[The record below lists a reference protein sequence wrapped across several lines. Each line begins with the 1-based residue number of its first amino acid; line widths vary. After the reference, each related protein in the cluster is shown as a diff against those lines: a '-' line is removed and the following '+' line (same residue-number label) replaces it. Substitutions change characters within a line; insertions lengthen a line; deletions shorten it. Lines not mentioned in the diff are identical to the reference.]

1 MRRTVLWAFFLLIS
15 PLLSGC
21 SLDLAIDSM
30 NPTDLLESPSLDN
43 TLNSSKLIRAQYPQT
58 VRVLNTAT
66 TLQNGKILL
75 AGGALNATNST
86 VALSS
91 AEIYDPETGSWSQAA
106 SLPQERLNHTATALQ
121 DGKVLIVGGAINN
134 SVSTTCLNTAALYDP
149 TSNTWS
155 AAASLVTGRCYH
167 SATLLSDGR
176 VMVIGGRTEN
186 SLALGISNYLSTAE
200 IYNPATNTWTA
211 AASMTTNRGYH
222 SAILLKNGKVFV
234 VGGRNTS
241 GLLTTALYNPSANSW
256 AAGPSLTKSRKDH
269 TATLLPEGKVVI
281 IGGVDD
287 AGVILSDTTI
297 YDPSSGPSGTFS
309 NGAALA
315 VARKSHT
322 ATLVGDRV
330 FVIGGSTTSTVFKDT
345 VIYDPSTNQWQ
356 TFADLQSG
364 PRYLHTANI
373 AGNYLVVLGGLSE
386 TTYLFPANTPE
397 RLNISTFIWKSE
409 GNMSASRFI
418 PAAALLNNGKV
429 FISGGVST
437 EPTLTYPTSSDIF
450 DPATGNW
457 KAAAPIPASRARST
471 ATTLP
476 NGKVLVVGGQD
487 DANILGTT
495 VLYDPDSDSWSA
507 GPSLTH
513 PRSGHVA
520 TLLPNGK
527 VLVIGG
533 TGDFAGSV
541 LIGEAEVYDPSTN
554 TWSSGGT
561 MPVPC
566 FYPSATMVSGG
577 QGKVFVIGGLAT
589 PVYSQAVQIY
599 DVASNTWTSG
609 ASLTTGRMGHIAA
622 AIGGKILV
630 AGGGTNTGGF
640 LNSVE
645 IYDIASNTWQP
656 GPAMSMGRNSA
667 GAATLPDGK
676 ILVIGGQ
683 VTNLF
688 ATSSSEIYD
697 PVANSWSKASRFLNT
712 GRGGFSLFT
721 LPDRILVLGGAD
733 PMKSIITAESYGQ
746 ETSPPQWQ
754 APDLLKGRTNHTSTL
769 LKDGRVLVAGGSD
782 GVKPISSTA
791 IYNPSTNQWTAGPNL
806 SVARQNHTA
815 TLLSSGK
822 VFIAAGSGGGAG
834 LDFNQT
840 ADIFDP
846 STNTITTMPI
856 LTARAVHAAIE
867 IPGGKVL
874 LSGGVGS
881 TDISTK
887 NEICDPNAGTCQASA
902 DRPNGLYDVVVP
914 LKNGDYL
921 FVGAFG
927 NSTYHPATD
936 SWTAVASMSVQR
948 AFHAALLLPNGKVL
962 VVGGISVLDG
972 QTVAS
977 MEIYDSTTNTWS
989 AGAPLDTPLSLS
1001 AINLLPSGEVV
1012 LTGGTASSIF
1022 EAGSGVRIYNY
1033 LTNQWT
1039 LAQPLKDAR
1048 VGHTATLLKNG
1059 HLMVY
1064 GGQSPTLGTIP
1075 FWEQVFDP

>member
-1 MRRTVLWAFFLLIS
+1 MEV
-15 PLLSGC
+15 
-21 SLDLAIDSM
+21 AIDPT
-30 NPTDLLESPSLDN
+30 NLTDLLESPSLEDN

-75 AGGALNATNST
+75 AGGATDANNSLTT

-91 AEIYDPETGSWSQAA
+91 AEIYDPELGTWSQAA
-106 SLPQERLNHTATALQ
+106 SLSQGRLNHTATALQ

-134 SVSTTCLNTAALYDP
+134 GASTTCLNTSALYDP
-149 TSNTWS
+149 ASNTWS
-155 AAASLVTGRCYH
+155 AAASLATGRCYH

-186 SLALGISNYLSTAE
+186 SVALGISNYLSSAE

-211 AASMTTNRGYH
+211 AASMTASRGYH
-222 SAILLKNGKVFV
+222 SAVLLKSNKIFV

-287 AGVILSDTTI
+287 TGVILSDTTL
-297 YDPSSGPSGTFS
+297 YDPSSGASGAFS
-309 NGAALA
+309 NGASLA
-315 VARKSHT
+315 IARKSHT
-322 ATLVGDRV
+322 ATLIGDRV
-330 FVIGGSTTSTVFKDT
+330 FVIGGSTTSTAFKDT
-345 VIYDPSTNQWQ
+345 VIYDPSINQWQ
-356 TFADLQSG
+356 TFADLKSG

-373 AGNYLVVLGGLSE
+373 AGQYLVVLGGLSE
-386 TTYLFPANTPE
+386 TTYLFPVNTPE
-397 RLNISTFIWKSE
+397 KLNISTFIWKSE

-429 FISGGVST
+429 FVSGGVST
-437 EPTLTYPTSSDIF
+437 EPTLNYPTSSDIF

-457 KAAAPIPASRARST
+457 SAAAPIPAPRARST
-471 ATTLP
+471 STTLP

-495 VLYDPDSDSWSA
+495 ILYDPNSDSWSA
-507 GPSLTH
+507 GPSLSH

-520 TLLPNGK
+520 VLLPNGK

-533 TGDFAGSV
+533 TGDFGGSL

-566 FYPSATMVSGG
+566 YYPSATIIS
-577 QGKVFVIGGLAT
+577 GKVVVIGGLAT
-589 PVYSQAVQIY
+589 PNYSQAVQIY
-599 DVASNTWTSG
+599 DIASNTWTSG
-609 ASLTTGRMGHIAA
+609 TSATVGRLGHIAA
-622 AIGGKILV
+622 PIGGKILV
-630 AGGGTNTGGF
+630 AGGSNTGGF
-640 LNSVE
+640 LNSTE
-645 IYDIASNTWQP
+645 IYDVAANTWQP
-656 GPAMSMGRNSA
+656 GPAMSMARSSA
-667 GAATLPDGK
+667 GVATLPDGK

-683 VTNLF
+683 VTSIL

-712 GRGGFSLFT
+712 ARGGFTTFT
-721 LPDRILVLGGAD
+721 LSDRILVLGGAD
-733 PMKSIITAESYGQ
+733 PVKSVMTVESYGQ
-746 ETSPPQWQ
+746 ETSPSSQWQ
-754 APDLLKGRTNHTSTL
+754 APDILKGRTNHTSTL
-769 LKDGRVLVAGGSD
+769 LKDGRVLVAGGGD
-782 GVKPISSTA
+782 GARPLSSTA

-806 SVARQNHTA
+806 SVARYNHTA
-815 TLLSSGK
+815 TLLASGK
-822 VFIAAGSGGGAG
+822 VFIAGGAGGGAG
-834 LDFNQT
+834 SDINQT

-846 STNTITTMPI
+846 NTNTVSTMPL
-856 LTARAVHAAIE
+856 LTARAAHAAIE
-867 IPGGKVL
+867 VPGGKVL
-874 LSGGVGS
+874 LSGGAGN
-881 TDISTK
+881 TDITTK
-887 NEICDPNAGTCQASA
+887 NEICDPEAGTCQASA

-914 LKNGDYL
+914 LKNGNYL

-927 NSTYHPATD
+927 NNTYQPTTD
-936 SWTAVASMSVQR
+936 TWTAAASMSVQR
-948 AFHAALLLPNGKVL
+948 AFHAATLLPNGKVL
-962 VVGGISVLDG
+962 VTGGISVLDG
-972 QTVAS
+972 QSVAS
-977 MEIYDSTTNTWS
+977 TEIYDPATNTWS
-989 AGAPLDTPLSLS
+989 AGAPLDTPLSY
-1001 AINLLPSGEVV
+1001 ATINLLPSGEVV
-1012 LTGGTASSIF
+1012 LTGGTPASIF
-1022 EAGSGVRIYNY
+1022 DGENGVRIYNY
-1033 LTNQWT
+1033 LTGQWT
-1039 LAQPLKDAR
+1039 LGQSLKDAR
-1048 VGHTATLLKNG
+1048 IGHTATLLKNG

-1064 GGQSPTLGTIP
+1064 GGQSTTLGAIP